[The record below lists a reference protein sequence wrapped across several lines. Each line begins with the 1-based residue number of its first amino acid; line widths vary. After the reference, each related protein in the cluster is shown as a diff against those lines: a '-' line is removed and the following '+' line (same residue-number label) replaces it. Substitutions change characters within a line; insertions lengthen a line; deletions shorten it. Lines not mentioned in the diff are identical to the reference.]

1 MNSIL
6 IVDDHPVVRQ
16 GLKQILA
23 EEFPSAT
30 FGEAQNAPEA
40 LDLVTRRR
48 WDIVILDISLP
59 GKSGLELLKELK
71 RKKATLPVLVLTM
84 LTEEQLAVRVLK
96 AGADGYLKKD
106 NAPDELVR
114 AIKIVL
120 AGGKYVNPTLAQA
133 LTFDLAVD
141 TGRPLHA
148 SLSDREYHVLC
159 MIASGKT
166 AREIAGDL
174 CLSVKTINTFRG
186 RILKKLNKRT
196 NVELT
201 RYAIENRLVDTKT

>member
-1 MNSIL
+1 MISIL

-84 LTEEQLAVRVLK
+84 LTEEQLAARVLK
-96 AGADGYLKKD
+96 AGADGYLKKE

-133 LTFDLAVD
+133 LTFDLAAD

-186 RILKKLNKRT
+186 RILKKLSKRT

-201 RYAIENRLVDTKT
+201 RYAIENRLVDTNA

>member
-1 MNSIL
+1 MISIL

-30 FGEAQNAPEA
+30 FGEAQNASEA

-59 GKSGLELLKELK
+59 GKSGLEVLKELK

-84 LTEEQLAVRVLK
+84 LTEEQLAARVLK

-133 LTFDLAVD
+133 LTFDLAAD

-148 SLSDREYHVLC
+148 LLSDREYHVLC

>member
-1 MNSIL
+1 MISIL

-71 RKKATLPVLVLTM
+71 RKKTTLPVLVLTM

-148 SLSDREYHVLC
+148 SLSDREYNVLC

>member
-148 SLSDREYHVLC
+148 SLSEREYHVLC

>member
-1 MNSIL
+1 MISIL

-30 FGEAQNAPEA
+30 FGEAQNASEA

-84 LTEEQLAVRVLK
+84 LTEEQLAARVLK
-96 AGADGYLKKD
+96 AGADGYLKKE

-133 LTFDLAVD
+133 LTFDLAAD

-186 RILKKLNKRT
+186 RILKKLSKRT

-201 RYAIENRLVDTKT
+201 RYAIENRLVDTKA

>member
-1 MNSIL
+1 VISIL

-30 FGEAQNAPEA
+30 FGEAQNASEA
-40 LDLVTRRR
+40 LDLVNRHL
-48 WDIVILDISLP
+48 WNIVILDISLP

-71 RKKATLPVLVLTM
+71 QKKATLPVLVLTM

-186 RILKKLNKRT
+186 RILKKLDKRT

-201 RYAIENRLVDTKT
+201 RYAIENRLVDART

>member
-1 MNSIL
+1 MISIL

-30 FGEAQNAPEA
+30 FGEAQNAFEA
-40 LDLVTRRR
+40 LDLVNRHL
-48 WDIVILDISLP
+48 WNIVILDISLP

-71 RKKATLPVLVLTM
+71 QKKATLPVLVLTM

-96 AGADGYLKKD
+96 AGAEGYLKKD

-186 RILKKLNKRT
+186 RILKKLDKRT

-201 RYAIENRLVDTKT
+201 RYAIEKRLVDART